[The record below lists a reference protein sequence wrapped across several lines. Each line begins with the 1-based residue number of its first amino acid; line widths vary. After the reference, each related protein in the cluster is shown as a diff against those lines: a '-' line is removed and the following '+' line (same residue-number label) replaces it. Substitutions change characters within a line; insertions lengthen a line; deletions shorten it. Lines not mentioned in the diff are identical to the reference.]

1 MDEQRNHASNA
12 EPRPTRLVP
21 PLTTTGRAAKDLG
34 VCRDT
39 ILRMIKRGEVP
50 VVYVGRS
57 VRIPVQW
64 VDDRLRAVVVAL

>member
-1 MDEQRNHASNA
+1 MDQTRNTSDNA
-12 EPRPTRLVP
+12 QPRTTRLVP

-50 VVYVGRS
+50 VVRVGKS
-57 VRIPVQW
+57 VRIPISW
-64 VDDRLRAVVVAL
+64 VDDRLRAVVVTL